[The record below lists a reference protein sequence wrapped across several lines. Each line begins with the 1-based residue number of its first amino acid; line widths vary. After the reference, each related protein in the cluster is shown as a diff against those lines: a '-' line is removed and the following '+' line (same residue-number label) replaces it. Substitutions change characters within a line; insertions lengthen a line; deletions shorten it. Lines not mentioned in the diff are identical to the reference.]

1 MQKRH
6 ELTDEQWERIKP
18 LLPPQKPSTGRSA
31 IDHRRIIKGL
41 NGSKEPSD
49 CDPLREACGQLSC
62 YVVHR
67 NHTPMVVSMI
77 GSEQITLQ
85 TQPRV
90 REEVKAFV
98 TLKPEYEGKVTA
110 EEIKNGQKKKWQHM
124 SIPVL

>member
-1 MQKRH
+1 
-6 ELTDEQWERIKP
+6 
-18 LLPPQKPSTGRSA
+18 
-31 IDHRRIIKGL
+31 
-41 NGSKEPSD
+41 
-49 CDPLREACGQLSC
+49 
-62 YVVHR
+62 
-67 NHTPMVVSMI
+67 MVVSMI